1 VPSSR
6 RSGKR
11 PYATGHVELDLD
23 RATGGRTT
31 QSAPDGEWV
40 VQRVRASAK
49 QYRCP
54 GCDQIVAEVAHV
66 VVWRTDAL
74 VGGGV
79 EDRRH
84 WHTACWDRRGRL
96 R

>member
-1 VPSSR
+1 MPSSR
-6 RSGKR
+6 RSSRR
-11 PYATGHVELDLD
+11 PYQAGHVELDLD
-23 RATGGRTT
+23 RATGGRST

-40 VQRVRASAK
+40 VQRVGASDK

-54 GCDQIVAEVAHV
+54 GCDQVVVLVPHV

-79 EDRRH
+79 DDRRH
-84 WHTACWDRRGRL
+84 WHSACWAARDRRR
-96 R
+96 

>member
-1 VPSSR
+1 MPSSR

-11 PYATGHVELDLD
+11 PYAAEHVELDLD
-23 RATGGRTT
+23 RATGGR
-31 QSAPDGEWV
+31 SAVSGSDGEWV

-54 GCDQIVAEVAHV
+54 GCSQVVVDVAHV

-84 WHTACWDRRGRL
+84 WHTACWDRRGQR